1 MFNKVKEGTGKWNS
15 YRKHRHLKKYGSKY
29 RTKKIHLKILKN
41 SNWNF
46 RNENIIKSNP
56 NSVES
61 FINRMDPVKDGML
74 GMTDKIDE
82 FKHSDADENSKNRQT
97 I

>member
-1 MFNKVKEGTGKWNS
+1 MENTDNW
-15 YRKHRHLKKYGSKY
+15 KKYGSKY

-46 RNENIIKSNP
+46 RNENLIKSNP

-61 FINRMDPVKDGML
+61 FINRMDQVKDGMS
-74 GMTDKIDE
+74 GMTDKTGE
-82 FKHSDADENSKNRQT
+82 FKHSDADENSKNRQ
-97 I
+97 II